1 MCLGIPG
8 KVLEVFERDSLPMGK
23 IEFSGIVKEACL
35 AYTPEAEVGDYVLI
49 HVGFA
54 ISRIDEQEANEIFQ
68 YLDEIQAAGMEEE
81 MAEVDPQLPGGV
93 QDEEKS

>member
-68 YLDEIQAAGMEEE
+68 YLDEIQAADMEEE
-81 MAEVDPQLPGGV
+81 IAGGDPRLPG
-93 QDEEKS
+93 DSPAEEKP